1 MCFVLNVL
9 ELGLRGALS
18 SFCFFIVSLLSFVL
32 WPWKFYAF
40 STRAEWRFCQLLTL
54 KLYVRWHTCNVKHQ
68 FIKECFCN
76 AFIYP
81 KFYYLLKK
89 TNHWWLQLLW
99 LQLVKYNEW
108 INSDDEEHENST
120 IDILGFSCVQW
131 NNWLLK
137 YKQFSQTI
145 NEIVN
150 QKTKGR
156 LKKTLIGPKKN
167 EVSQNTFI
175 IRAEHKLETKYR
187 NRRNLREQT
196 KWANTERV
204 NRKYMMPEHC
214 MQIRCI

>member
-1 MCFVLNVL
+1 MRTNTFYYSSNFIQNIVRSKFTNNPLKFKLVIKSTKECKSTSMCFVLNVL

-89 TNHWWLQLLW
+89 TNH
-99 LQLVKYNEW
+99 
-108 INSDDEEHENST
+108 
-120 IDILGFSCVQW
+120 
-131 NNWLLK
+131 
-137 YKQFSQTI
+137 
-145 NEIVN
+145 
-150 QKTKGR
+150 
-156 LKKTLIGPKKN
+156 
-167 EVSQNTFI
+167 
-175 IRAEHKLETKYR
+175 
-187 NRRNLREQT
+187 
-196 KWANTERV
+196 
-204 NRKYMMPEHC
+204 
-214 MQIRCI
+214 